1 MLRFVTRFN
10 ERQEVVANGGA
21 LCPEMGAVMRLNPEA
36 RQLLVY
42 ERAVRELALAMEEHG
57 ATEELLASPLL
68 KPTWLRRQAR
78 VGTTAHPD
86 EVAGDFRPD
95 VAPSRVNAPSVPEP
109 SCCAAYHGSFPPGS
123 AP

>member
-78 VGTTAHPD
+78 
-86 EVAGDFRPD
+86 
-95 VAPSRVNAPSVPEP
+95 
-109 SCCAAYHGSFPPGS
+109 
-123 AP
+123 